1 MKNEIKLVFTGKK
14 DEVYTTSEII
24 AEHAQVQHH
33 TITRLIQQH
42 ENDFNDFGRVRF
54 EIDTR
59 NTKGGKQNVKVYC
72 LNEQQATLLMTY
84 LRNNDAVRAFKKEL
98 VRQFYAMREILWNQ
112 RMERQAESW
121 QAARV
126 EGKKTRRLE
135 TDAIKA
141 FVEYAKAHVSKNPD
155 KYYTNFTK
163 LANLAVGL
171 EAGNRDK
178 ATTAQLFDLRVIENV
193 IDKAILNE
201 IADCTEYHRAYQNV
215 KIKVLQVA
223 ALAISSGLEISA

>member
-141 FVEYAKAHVSKNPD
+141 FVEYAKAHGSKNPD

>member
-1 MKNEIKLVFTGKK
+1 MAGVF
-14 DEVYTTSEII
+14 Y
-24 AEHAQVQHH
+24 ANY
-33 TITRLIQQH
+33 
-42 ENDFNDFGRVRF
+42 NDFKEFGQVRF
-54 EIDTR
+54 EID
-59 NTKGGKQNVKVYC
+59 
-72 LNEQQATLLMTY
+72 
-84 LRNNDAVRAFKKEL
+84 AV
-98 VRQFYAMREILWNQ
+98 
-112 RMERQAESW
+112 
-121 QAARV
+121 
-126 EGKKTRRLE
+126 
-135 TDAIKA
+135 
-141 FVEYAKAHVSKNPD
+141 VEYAKAHGSKNPD

-201 IADCTEYHRAYQNV
+201 IADCTEYHMAYQNV

>member
-98 VRQFYAMREILWNQ
+98 VRQFYAMREILPPRNRRDQ
-112 RMERQAESW
+112 GVC
-121 QAARV
+121 RV
-126 EGKKTRRLE
+126 RKGAWEQK
-135 TDAIKA
+135 
-141 FVEYAKAHVSKNPD
+141 S
-155 KYYTNFTK
+155 
-163 LANLAVGL
+163 
-171 EAGNRDK
+171 
-178 ATTAQLFDLRVIENV
+178 
-193 IDKAILNE
+193 
-201 IADCTEYHRAYQNV
+201 
-215 KIKVLQVA
+215 
-223 ALAISSGLEISA
+223 

>member
-84 LRNNDAVRAFKKEL
+84 LRNNDVVRAFKKEL

-141 FVEYAKAHVSKNPD
+141 FVEYAKAHGSKNPD